1 MLRYYMDVNVPAAIT
16 SGLRR
21 CGIDVLTSQEDGT
34 REWEDDSLLTRAR
47 EVGRVLFSQDTDLL
61 RIAHAWQSQE
71 QPFLGLVFAPQLGTS
86 IGQCITDLELLGKC
100 TDPTEVANQVIF
112 LPLP

>member
-1 MLRYYMDVNVPAAIT
+1 M
-16 SGLRR
+16 
-21 CGIDVLTSQEDGT
+21 
-34 REWEDDSLLTRAR
+34 
-47 EVGRVLFSQDTDLL
+47 LFSQDTDLL

-86 IGQCITDLELLGKC
+86 IGQCVADLGLLGKC
-100 TDPTEVANQVIF
+100 ADSPEVANQVIV